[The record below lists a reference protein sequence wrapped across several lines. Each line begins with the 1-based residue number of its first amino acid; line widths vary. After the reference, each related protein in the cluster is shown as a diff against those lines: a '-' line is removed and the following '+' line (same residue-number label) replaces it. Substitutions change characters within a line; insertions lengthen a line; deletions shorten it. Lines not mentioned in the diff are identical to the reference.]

1 MKFTFNLTPK
11 RRAQFDRV
19 ILFGGTSE
27 IGLAIAKEAE
37 SGLDFSTRSRI
48 VRVLRTKLKNEGTAV
63 YHDEVWEPSSSV
75 EVLETVNRLDIGHG
89 DLVVISIGDLSLDSH
104 SLEELAESISQV
116 EANLFSNGTL
126 PALTLL
132 AVSKKMMTAG
142 GGAIVVVSS
151 VAAFPVLDSNS
162 IYAAGK
168 RMLDEIAQGILP
180 NLRKKNVKMI
190 IVRPGFVAT
199 KIHRARTTSYLSTST
214 ERIAKVVAGSLR
226 RGFSGVIWIPRA
238 WAPVSWILSSI
249 PFTRIAASAVLRR
262 LRRAGK

>member
-1 MKFTFNLTPK
+1 
-11 RRAQFDRV
+11 V
-19 ILFGGTSE
+19 VLFGGTSE

-37 SGLDFSTRSRI
+37 SGLEYSTERRI
-48 VRVLRTKLKNEGTAV
+48 VRVLRAKVQNEAPAV
-63 YHDEVWEPSSSV
+63 YQDEVWEPSSSV
-75 EVLETVNRLDIGHG
+75 EVLETVNRLAIGQS
-89 DLVVISIGDLSLDSH
+89 DLVVISIGDLSLEAY
-104 SLEELAESISQV
+104 SLEELADSITKI

-132 AVSKKMMTAG
+132 AVLNKMVTAG

-168 RMLDEIAQGILP
+168 RMLDEIAQSMLP
-180 NLRKKNVKMI
+180 DLRKSNVKI
-190 IVRPGFVAT
+190 VIVRPGFVAT
-199 KIHRARTTSYLSTST
+199 KLHRERTKSFLSTSI
-214 ERIAKVVAGSLR
+214 EKIAKVVAGTLG

-238 WAPVSWILSSI
+238 WAPVSWVLSSI

-262 LRRAGK
+262 LRRSVK